1 MSQSLGFQFDNSY
14 SRLPDPLFSL
24 CDPQPV
30 ASPGMVL
37 FNHAL
42 AKTLGL
48 DDQALSQH
56 PEWLSGNRI
65 PPGSTPL
72 AQAYAGHQF
81 GRLTML
87 GDGRAILL
95 GEQRLDDGQRVDIQ
109 LKGGGRTPFSR
120 GGDGRAALGPMLREY
135 VISEAMHGLGIPTT
149 RSLAVVSNGE
159 PVYREHPLPGAILT
173 RVAASHLRVGT
184 FQYTAAQQDPA
195 LMDTLIDYTLKRHYP
210 EQAETDNPALALLD
224 AVIASQI
231 ALVVHWMR
239 TGFIHGVLNTDNVTL
254 SGETIDYGPCA
265 FMDRYDENTVFS
277 SIDQQ
282 GRYAYGNQPGITQW
296 NLGRFAETLLSRMD
310 EDVDRA
316 VATAT
321 ERLKAFSSTYDQ
333 QWQAMMAGK
342 LGLIGKETGDPSLVE
357 DLLALMQQ
365 HRADFTNTFRQLIGG
380 ERPQG
385 QPYDNDDFADWHARW
400 LARLARNPQG
410 HAQAWP
416 LMRQHNPAVIPRN
429 HQVEKALQAAEDGD
443 ISVIE
448 SLLAAL
454 ANPYDDRHRDDPYV
468 QPPQDDEVVC
478 ATFCGT

>member
-1 MSQSLGFQFDNSY
+1 MSQTCGFQFDNSY

-30 ASPGMVL
+30 ADPGMVL

-42 AKTLGL
+42 AMEL
-48 DDQALSQH
+48 DLDANALAKK
-56 PEWLSGNRI
+56 PDWFSGNTPI
-65 PPGSTPL
+65 PGSTPL

-95 GEQRLDDGQRVDIQ
+95 GEQQVSDGRQLDIQ

-135 VISEAMHGLGIPTT
+135 VISDAMHALGIPTT
-149 RSLAVVSNGE
+149 RSLAVISTGE
-159 PVYREHPLPGAILT
+159 PVYREQPQQGAILA

-195 LMDTLIDYTLKRHYP
+195 LMDTLIDYALKRHYP
-210 EQAETDNPALALLD
+210 EQADSDNPALALLD
-224 AVIASQI
+224 AVIAKQI
-231 ALVVHWMR
+231 ELVTHWMR
-239 TGFIHGVLNTDNVTL
+239 VGFIHGVLNTDNVTL

-265 FMDRYDENTVFS
+265 FMDRYDADTVFS
-277 SIDQQ
+277 SIDHQ

-296 NLGRFAETLLSRMD
+296 NLARFAETLLSRMD
-310 EDVDRA
+310 DDPDQA
-316 VATAT
+316 VEIAT
-321 ERLKAFSSTYDQ
+321 ERLKAYSASYDAS
-333 QWQAMMAGK
+333 WLAMMRNK
-342 LGLIGKETGDPSLVE
+342 LGLSGEEPHDATLIK
-357 DLLALMQQ
+357 DLLALMQL
-365 HRADFTNTFRQLIGG
+365 HKVDYTNTFRGLIGG
-380 ERPQG
+380 KYPESPAYQ
-385 QPYDNDDFADWHARW
+385 NDAFRSWHKQW
-400 LARLARNPQG
+400 LTRLDRNPEPLDN
-410 HAQAWP
+410 AWA
-416 LMRQHNPAVIPRN
+416 LMRQTNPAVIPRN
-429 HQVEKALQAAEDGD
+429 HQVEAALRAAEGGD
-443 ISVIE
+443 LSVMK

-454 ANPYDDRHRDDPYV
+454 ETPYADRDEDDPYV